1 MTARP
6 HEHSFKVR
14 GRLDF
19 IGGRVMKR
27 GIVDCTDDL
36 AGRFVAKSEEM
47 RKVILAESGIVRA
60 QASDTLVADG
70 RRFVGKH
77 SGVCDR
83 LDAFAMFFPLIE
95 SDFLFSSSSHDNLLD
110 AHLAKPNGTLHSAN
124 CKKYIFPHLHSFD
137 AHLLRNIEVLVF
149 IDSLDEFRS
158 NIRVDSRAI
167 FDPLRERHKHL
178 DGIDDVSLLVEFL
191 NYRG

>member
-77 SGVCDR
+77 SGISDR
-83 LDAFAMFFPLIE
+83 LDTLAMFFPLFQC
-95 SDFLFSSSSHDNLLD
+95 DFLFSSSSHDNLL
-110 AHLAKPNGTLHSAN
+110 
-124 CKKYIFPHLHSFD
+124 D

>member
-1 MTARP
+1 
-6 HEHSFKVR
+6 
-14 GRLDF
+14 
-19 IGGRVMKR
+19 MKR

-36 AGRFVAKSEEM
+36 ACRFIAKSEEVW
-47 RKVILAESGIVRA
+47 KVILAESGIVGT

-77 SGVCDR
+77 SGISDR
-83 LDAFAMFFPLIE
+83 LDTLAMFFPLFQC
-95 SDFLFSSSSHDNLLD
+95 DFLFSSSSHDNLL
-110 AHLAKPNGTLHSAN
+110 
-124 CKKYIFPHLHSFD
+124 D

-158 NIRVDSRAI
+158 NFRVNSRTI
-167 FDPLRERHKHL
+167 FNPLRECHENL
-178 DGIDDVSLLVEFL
+178 NGIYYIGLLIEFL